1 MSILNKLYNT
11 KIGRIILRPLI
22 SRPVS
27 DLSGV
32 LMDMKASKLLIAPFA
47 KMNGIRLDD
56 YVFDDIN
63 CFNDFFCR
71 RIKHGLRPIST
82 DPADFI
88 APCDGLL
95 TVHRI
100 TKGKVMKAK
109 QTTFN
114 IHTLLRD
121 KKLAKSFEG
130 GYCLV
135 FRLCVNHYHRYIWF
149 DSGKA
154 HKNRRIEGFYHTVQP
169 VALEGFPVF
178 TENCREYAV
187 IDSKSFGRCVQME
200 VGAMLV
206 GRIVNPDKSPR
217 VVYRGDEKGRFEYGG
232 STIILLVPEGKLK
245 LRDDILNARSEL
257 PVKMGEVLG
266 QKG

>member
-1 MSILNKLYNT
+1 MSILDKLYNT
-11 KIGRIILRPLI
+11 KTGRIILRPLI

-27 DLSGV
+27 LLSGA
-32 LMDMKASKLLIAPFA
+32 LMDMRISKLLIRPFA
-47 KMNGIRLDD
+47 NANNICLEDYVLDD
-56 YVFDDIN
+56 IG

-71 RIKHGLRPIST
+71 RIKNGLRPVSL

-100 TKGKVMKAK
+100 DAGKVMKAK

-114 IHTLLRD
+114 IRTLLRD
-121 KKLAKSFEG
+121 TKLAKSFEG

-149 DSGKA
+149 DSGRA
-154 HKNRRIEGFYHTVQP
+154 YKNRRIEGFYHTVQP

-187 IDSKSFGRCVQME
+187 MDTESFGRCVQME

-206 GRIVNPDKSPR
+206 GRIVNPEKDAHT
-217 VVYRGDEKGRFEYGG
+217 VTRGEEKGRFEYGG
-232 STIILLVPEGKLK
+232 STIIVLVPKEKVR
-245 LRDDILNARSEL
+245 LRDDLLTSVTEI

-266 QKG
+266 HRR